1 MSDFYEMSAMM
12 KELFPSNPEAD
23 KKALMSMAGKT
34 APVETPVVVQ
44 ESVEV
49 QQGSLQMDKEYSMSD
64 FAKLAGVTLN
74 ETQKTGSAGQLKGTD
89 KFTKSSKP
97 GGNESPHP
105 ARNKLVGED
114 DDAFTKAIDNS
125 FGQGSIAKKIGFSPT
140 GELYKAIYRAIKAV
154 MPEADESEIKKAA
167 NAASNSMQESI
178 QERELTKP
186 ETKEKE
192 RIVKGM
198 KKNKSDFKD
207 RYGKDAEAVMYATAT
222 KNAKKNESIKD
233 QLLKMLEEKKQK

>member
-1 MSDFYEMSAMM
+1 MSDFYKMSAMM

-23 KKALMSMAGKT
+23 KKALMSMAGKSE
-34 APVETPVVVQ
+34 PIETPVVVQ

-64 FAKLAGVTLN
+64 FARLAGVRLN
-74 ETQKTGSAGQLKGTD
+74 ETQKTGSAGQLKGKD

-105 ARNKLVGED
+105 ARNKLVGEAEED
-114 DDAFTKAIDNS
+114 RITALERRI
-125 FGQGSIAKKIGFSPT
+125 
-140 GELYKAIYRAIKAV
+140 
-154 MPEADESEIKKAA
+154 EALESML
-167 NAASNSMQESI
+167 S
-178 QERELTKP
+178 ERELTKP

-198 KKNKSDFKD
+198 KKNKDDFKD
-207 RYGKDAEAVMYATAT
+207 RYGNDAEAVMYATAT

-233 QLLKMLEEKKQK
+233 QLLKMLDEKKQK

>member
-1 MSDFYEMSAMM
+1 MSDFYKMSAMM

-23 KKALMSMAGKT
+23 KKALMSMAGKSE
-34 APVETPVVVQ
+34 PIETPVVVQ

-49 QQGSLQMDKEYSMSD
+49 QQSSLQMDKEYSMSD
-64 FAKLAGVTLN
+64 FARLAGVRLN
-74 ETQKTGSAGQLKGTD
+74 ETQKTGSAGQLKGKD

-105 ARNKLVGED
+105 ARNKLVGEAEED
-114 DDAFTKAIDNS
+114 RITALERRI
-125 FGQGSIAKKIGFSPT
+125 
-140 GELYKAIYRAIKAV
+140 
-154 MPEADESEIKKAA
+154 EALESML
-167 NAASNSMQESI
+167 S
-178 QERELTKP
+178 ERELTKP

-198 KKNKSDFKD
+198 KKNKDDFKD

-233 QLLKMLEEKKQK
+233 QLLKMLDEKKQK

>member
-1 MSDFYEMSAMM
+1 MSDFYKMSAMM

-23 KKALMSMAGKT
+23 KKALMSMAGKS
-34 APVETPVVVQ
+34 APIETPVVVQ

-64 FAKLAGVTLN
+64 FARLAGVRLN
-74 ETQKTGSAGQLKGTD
+74 ETQKTGSAGQLKGKD

-105 ARNKLVGED
+105 ARNKLVGEAEED
-114 DDAFTKAIDNS
+114 RITALERRI
-125 FGQGSIAKKIGFSPT
+125 
-140 GELYKAIYRAIKAV
+140 
-154 MPEADESEIKKAA
+154 EALESML
-167 NAASNSMQESI
+167 S
-178 QERELTKP
+178 ERELTKP

-198 KKNKSDFKD
+198 KKNKDDFKD
-207 RYGKDAEAVMYATAT
+207 RYGEDAEAVMYATAT

-233 QLLKMLEEKKQK
+233 QLLKMLDEKKQK

>member
-1 MSDFYEMSAMM
+1 MSDFYEMSARM

-23 KKALMSMAGKT
+23 KKALLAMAGNT
-34 APVETPVVVQ
+34 TPVETPTVVQ

-49 QQGSLQMDKEYSMSD
+49 EQGSLQMDKDYSISD
-64 FAKLAGVTLN
+64 FAALAGVSLT
-74 ETQKTGSAGQLKGTD
+74 EGKQKKGSAGQLKGKD
-89 KFTKSSKP
+89 AITKSATP

-105 ARNKLVGED
+105 ARNKLVGEAEED
-114 DDAFTKAIDNS
+114 RITALERRI
-125 FGQGSIAKKIGFSPT
+125 
-140 GELYKAIYRAIKAV
+140 
-154 MPEADESEIKKAA
+154 EALESML
-167 NAASNSMQESI
+167 S
-178 QERELTKP
+178 ERELTKP

>member
-1 MSDFYEMSAMM
+1 MSDFYKMSAMM

-23 KKALMSMAGKT
+23 KKALMSMAGKSE
-34 APVETPVVVQ
+34 PIETPVVVQ

-64 FAKLAGVTLN
+64 FARLAGVTLN
-74 ETQKTGSAGQLKGTD
+74 ETQKTGSAGQLKGKD

-105 ARNKLVGED
+105 ARNKLVGEAEED
-114 DDAFTKAIDNS
+114 RITALERRI
-125 FGQGSIAKKIGFSPT
+125 
-140 GELYKAIYRAIKAV
+140 
-154 MPEADESEIKKAA
+154 EALESML
-167 NAASNSMQESI
+167 S
-178 QERELTKP
+178 ERELTKP

-198 KKNKSDFKD
+198 KKNKDDFKD
-207 RYGKDAEAVMYATAT
+207 RYGNDAEAVMYATAT

-233 QLLKMLEEKKQK
+233 QLLKMLDEKKQK